1 MKPEQ
6 ILEAGVKLWVDGG
19 FQKVKLRQIADVL
32 EVSHPSILHHF
43 RTVGILHDAIVKHA
57 VAIGDEKSIQ
67 YLRLIGYS
75 QD

>member
-6 ILEAGVKLWVDGG
+6 ILNAGVKLWVDGG

-43 RTVGILHDAIVKHA
+43 RTVAILHDAIVRHA
-57 VAIGDEKSIQ
+57 VSVGDEKAIQ
-67 YLRLIGYS
+67 YLNLIGYS
-75 QD
+75 QK